1 MFYNVIFLA
10 NFVLLIYTSMH
21 QKHHREIYYYKDY
34 YINFFEPLKPEVKK
48 KLNWTL
54 QLITVLEYVPN

>member
-1 MFYNVIFLA
+1 MG
-10 NFVLLIYTSMH
+10 

-34 YINFFEPLKPEVKK
+34 YMNFFDALKPEVKK
-48 KLNWTL
+48 KFNWTL